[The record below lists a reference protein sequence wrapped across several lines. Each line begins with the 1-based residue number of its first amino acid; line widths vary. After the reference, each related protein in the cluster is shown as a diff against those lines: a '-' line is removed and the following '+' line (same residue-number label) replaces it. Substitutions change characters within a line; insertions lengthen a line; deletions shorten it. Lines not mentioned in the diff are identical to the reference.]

1 MDEPPRELLRMHWPS
16 FLVGLVIM
24 VAGSIY
30 PFMFAKSDGRADH
43 ALAGALFWAM
53 SAGFVRGIGFLPRHR
68 LVRWLFSG
76 WACAAGL
83 SLAAMVWLSQ
93 GHAH

>member
-53 SAGFVRGIGFLPRHR
+53 SAGFVRGIGFLPHHP
-68 LVRWLFSG
+68 LLRWLFSG
-76 WACAAGL
+76 WSCMLGLIVAAALWTRSG
-83 SLAAMVWLSQ
+83 W
-93 GHAH
+93 